1 MDLKV
6 FNRKGVV
13 DVLEILSESKKGIP
27 NRELREKTSITSKNL
42 RMLREHGLIE
52 FSVEKIAVREI
63 TVKLK
68 RAFCWLSDKGK
79 KMLELYGTIDADL
92 LKITPKQVECL
103 KLLKDGKKRL
113 SEIPKS
119 LKPTIKNLFDRDLV
133 EKRMVEEEVKREIY
147 ARKRVYTLT
156 EKGAKAYKAIKI
168 IQGL

>member
-27 NRELREKTSITSKNL
+27 TRELREKTSITSKNL

-68 RAFCWLSDKGK
+68 RASCWLSDK
-79 KMLELYGTIDADL
+79 
-92 LKITPKQVECL
+92 
-103 KLLKDGKKRL
+103 R
-113 SEIPKS
+113 
-119 LKPTIKNLFDRDLV
+119 
-133 EKRMVEEEVKREIY
+133 EEN
-147 ARKRVYTLT
+147 AR
-156 EKGAKAYKAIKI
+156 AIRH
-168 IQGL
+168 G